1 MSARTLRAAL
11 ALALVM
17 ILGGSFV
24 GDQIPR
30 AEAAC
35 TISTSLRLGSGGG
48 QVRCLQTTLNA
59 QGYNSGPVDGSFGA
73 MTYRAVVRY
82 QAAKR
87 LFVDGVVGRQTGTS
101 LGVWGA
107 APSSGGATSGG
118 GTSGGGAP
126 GAATAGCSIASALR
140 RGSSGAQVRCLQSR
154 LTALGYPVGPID
166 GAFGTMTHNGVVR
179 YQRAKGLLADGIV
192 GRVTGTSL
200 GIWGTT
206 ASGGGAPAAP
216 TSQCTPP
223 SGVPAA
229 ARQVVVVNSSGSVAD
244 VDLLVYTGGRW
255 TCPRMDMPGRVGRN
269 GVRALANRRSGDGTT
284 PGGTFPLASMTA
296 PDGQTF
302 QFFGNGVNPGVH
314 GSWRQV
320 KVGDCWGATPNT
332 ADYNRLV
339 TRTAANC
346 RTPDEFLANFQQAY
360 SRAALIG
367 ANMGPNRSGDAPG
380 EAPLAAA
387 IFLHRHSYDAA
398 GNSRATSGCV
408 SLNNSNLIYV
418 LQRLVPGQAYFVI
431 R

>member
-1 MSARTLRAAL
+1 M
-11 ALALVM
+11 V
-17 ILGGSFV
+17 LGGSFV
-24 GDQIPR
+24 GDQVPR

-82 QAAKR
+82 QQAKR

-101 LGVWGA
+101 LGIWGA

-126 GAATAGCSIASALR
+126 GAGTAGCSIASALR

-206 ASGGGAPAAP
+206 ASGGGAPAAAGEP
-216 TSQCTPP
+216 MHATVGRAGCRP
-223 SGVPAA
+223 SGGRRQLVGKRGRRRPA
-229 ARQVVVVNSSGSVAD
+229 
-244 VDLLVYTGGRW
+244 
-255 TCPRMDMPGRVGRN
+255 RVQ
-269 GVRALANRRSGDGTT
+269 RRSMDVLADGHAG
-284 PGGTFPLASMTA
+284 PRRAQRRAGA
-296 PDGQTF
+296 GQ
-302 QFFGNGVNPGVH
+302 PA
-314 GSWRQV
+314 
-320 KVGDCWGATPNT
+320 VG
-332 ADYNRLV
+332 
-339 TRTAANC
+339 
-346 RTPDEFLANFQQAY
+346 
-360 SRAALIG
+360 
-367 ANMGPNRSGDAPG
+367 
-380 EAPLAAA
+380 
-387 IFLHRHSYDAA
+387 
-398 GNSRATSGCV
+398 
-408 SLNNSNLIYV
+408 
-418 LQRLVPGQAYFVI
+418 
-431 R
+431 